1 MAQNEK
7 SPKHAWGKHR
17 YTSVVDGCAMAAQY
31 RRSGLTIGEFVRQTG
46 VSRRM
51 VLYWTQRER
60 ELATAVEA
68 GFTEVTASLP
78 APAPPIA
85 APLPPAVSSC
95 QPDGPAM
102 PSTEL
107 TSSAMPA
114 AEAPPAAAAVAPRA
128 LAAQPRHT
136 AVEIRLPSGA
146 TIAVGRDFDPH
157 TLRAVVGCLVAPC

>member
-17 YTSVVDGCAMAAQY
+17 YTSVVEGCAMAAQY

-60 ELATAVEA
+60 ELAATVEA
-68 GFTEVTASLP
+68 GFTEVSATVP
-78 APAPPIA
+78 APSPAITAPE
-85 APLPPAVSSC
+85 PPATGPSQPTQPGMSST
-95 QPDGPAM
+95 PATVIK
-102 PSTEL
+102 PL
-107 TSSAMPA
+107 
-114 AEAPPAAAAVAPRA
+114 A
-128 LAAQPRHT
+128 LPT
-136 AVEIRLPSGA
+136 ANHVPVEIRLPGGVVI
-146 TIAVGRDFDPH
+146 TVGPDFDPQ

>member
-17 YTSVVDGCAMAAQY
+17 YTSVVDGCTMAAQY

-85 APLPPAVSSC
+85 APVPPAVNSC
-95 QPDGPAM
+95 QPDGPAT
-102 PSTEL
+102 PQQRQSHREHWL
-107 TSSAMPA
+107 LNPA
-114 AEAPPAAAAVAPRA
+114 IPPLRSDFQ
-128 LAAQPRHT
+128 AAQPSR
-136 AVEIRLPSGA
+136 S
-146 TIAVGRDFDPH
+146 VGTSILKHSARS
-157 TLRAVVGCLVAPC
+157 